1 MSSPTVSFAAATRL
15 LCCAN
20 HFVPF
25 SSLGRILPQR
35 KPAAGLS
42 VLKRNSIA
50 RAPLALCLGV
60 GVTRT
65 CVAYNHVLT
74 QSLGWSSLP

>member
-1 MSSPTVSFAAATRL
+1 MFLKPATVSPRRLGLGCATS
-15 LCCAN
+15 
-20 HFVPF
+20 PF
-25 SSLGRILPQR
+25 SSDPSAR
-35 KPAAGLS
+35 KAAAGLS
-42 VLKRNSIA
+42 VLKRKSIA
-50 RAPLALCLGV
+50 RAPIALCFGV

>member
-20 HFVPF
+20 HFT
-25 SSLGRILPQR
+25 ILLARSDPSAR